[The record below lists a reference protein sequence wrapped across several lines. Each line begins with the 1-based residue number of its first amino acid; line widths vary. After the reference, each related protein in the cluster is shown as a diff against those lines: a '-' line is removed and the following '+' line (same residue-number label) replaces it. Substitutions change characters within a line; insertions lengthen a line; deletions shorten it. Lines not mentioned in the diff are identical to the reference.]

1 MILLKWGVVKI
12 LKTWHLK
19 TTDGRA
25 IYQDFR
31 SNATFDNDSNVPLE
45 FIEEHPALG
54 KQALANVVA
63 SEFAQNAGDALTG
76 HRPEYDTECGLSVFG
91 KI

>member
-1 MILLKWGVVKI
+1 MGVVKI

-31 SNATFDNDSNVPLE
+31 GNATFEDGPNIPFV
-45 FIEEHPALG
+45 FIEGQHTQG
-54 KQALANVVA
+54 KQALADLVA
-63 SEFAQNAGDALTG
+63 SELGAQCAWEPGPDWGQQSSTDPTG
-76 HRPEYDTECGLSVFG
+76 V
-91 KI
+91 I